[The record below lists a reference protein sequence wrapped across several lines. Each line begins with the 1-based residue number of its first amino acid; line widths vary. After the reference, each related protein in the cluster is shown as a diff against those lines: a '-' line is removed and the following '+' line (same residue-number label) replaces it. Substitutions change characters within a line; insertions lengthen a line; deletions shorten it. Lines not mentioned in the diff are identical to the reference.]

1 MHANLIK
8 MSKTYLTNGKQL
20 SFEKAQVM
28 AIINITPDSFYD
40 GGKFSSVTDI
50 IKDAEMKIH
59 EGATIIDIGAASS
72 RSNALA
78 IPVKDEIIRL
88 REPLMKLRKEFPK
101 IFISIDT
108 YLADVAE
115 FAIDLGA
122 DIINDISGSQM
133 DKSMLEV
140 VAKHQI
146 AYVLMHM
153 QGTPQNMQKN
163 PSYEDVVKDI
173 SAFYTSKIG
182 QCKNLGFDKLIIDV
196 GFGFG
201 KTVEHN
207 YQLLKHLNE
216 FTSFDYPLLVGLSRK
231 SMINKVIHTSPVTA
245 LNGTTVLNTI
255 ALQNGAKILRVHD
268 VKEAKQAVDL
278 FEFYK
283 SVDINNTTSL
293 LQ

>member
-1 MHANLIK
+1 MPTNLTK
-8 MSKTYLTNGKQL
+8 MTKTYLTNGKQL

-50 IKDAEMKIH
+50 IKDAETKIH

-72 RSNALA
+72 RPKAVSVT
-78 IPVKDEIIRL
+78 VKDEIFRL
-88 REPLMKLRKEFPK
+88 REPLTKLRKEFPK
-101 IFISIDT
+101 MLISIDT
-108 YLADVAE
+108 YLSEVAE

-122 DIINDISGSQM
+122 DIINDISGGELDSKM
-133 DKSMLEV
+133 IDV

-153 QGTPQNMQKN
+153 QGTPQNMQLN
-163 PSYEDVVKDI
+163 PSYENVVKELGD
-173 SAFYTSKIG
+173 FYKSKIADC
-182 QCKNLGFDKLIIDV
+182 QSKGFEKLIIDV

-207 YQLLKHLNE
+207 YELLKHLHDFTE
-216 FTSFDYPLLVGLSRK
+216 FGFPILAGLSRK

-255 ALQNGAKILRVHD
+255 ALQNGANILRVHD

-283 SVDINNTTSL
+283 GVK
-293 LQ
+293 

>member
-1 MHANLIK
+1 MHANLTK
-8 MSKTYLTNGKQL
+8 MTKTYLTNGKQL

-72 RSNALA
+72 RPKAPSVS
-78 IPVKDEIIRL
+78 VKDEIFRL
-88 REPLMKLRKEFPK
+88 REPLTKLRKEFPK
-101 IFISIDT
+101 MLISIDT
-108 YLADVAE
+108 YLSEVAE

-122 DIINDISGSQM
+122 DIINDISGGELDSKM
-133 DKSMLEV
+133 IDV

-153 QGTPQNMQKN
+153 QGTPQNMQLN
-163 PSYEDVVKDI
+163 PTYENVVKELGD
-173 SAFYTSKIG
+173 FYKSKIADC
-182 QCKNLGFDKLIIDV
+182 QSKGFEKLIIDV

-201 KTVEHN
+201 KTLEHN
-207 YQLLKHLNE
+207 YELLKHLHE
-216 FTSFDYPLLVGLSRK
+216 FTEFGFPILAGLSRK

-255 ALQNGAKILRVHD
+255 ALQNGANILRVHD

-283 SVDINNTTSL
+283 AVK
-293 LQ
+293 

>member
-1 MHANLIK
+1 MT
-8 MSKTYLTNGKQL
+8 KTYLTNGKQL

-50 IKDAEMKIH
+50 VKDAEMKIM

-72 RSNALA
+72 RANATL
-78 IPVKDEIIRL
+78 IPVKDEIFRL
-88 REPLMKLRKEFPK
+88 REPLIKLRKEFPK

-108 YLADVAE
+108 YLSEVAE

-153 QGTPQNMQKN
+153 QGTPQNMQRN
-163 PSYEDVVKDI
+163 PTYNDVVKEI
-173 SAFYTSKIG
+173 SDYYVSKIEES
-182 QCKNLGFDKLIIDV
+182 KSLGFEKLILDV

-216 FTSFDYPLLVGLSRK
+216 FAKFEYPLLVGLSRK
-231 SMINKVIHTSPVTA
+231 SMINKVIQTSPVTA

-268 VKEAKQAVDL
+268 VKEAKQAVEL

-283 SVDINNTTSL
+283 KA
-293 LQ
+293 

>member
-1 MHANLIK
+1 MNN
-8 MSKTYLTNGKQL
+8 TYLTNGKQL
-20 SFEKAQVM
+20 NFDRAQVM

-40 GGKFSSVTDI
+40 GGKFSSVSDI
-50 IKDAEMKIH
+50 IKDAEMKIS
-59 EGATIIDIGAASS
+59 EGASIIDIGAASS
-72 RSNALA
+72 RPKA
-78 IPVKDEIIRL
+78 ISVSVKEEMFRL
-88 REPLMKLRKEFPK
+88 KEPLTKLRKEFPK
-101 IFISIDT
+101 MLISVDT
-108 YLADVAE
+108 YLSEVAD

-122 DIINDISGSQM
+122 DIINDISGGDLDSNM
-133 DKSMLEV
+133 IDV

-153 QGTPQNMQKN
+153 QGTPQNMQVN
-163 PSYEDVVKDI
+163 PFYEDVVKELGE
-173 SAFYTSKIG
+173 FYRNKIAY
-182 QCKNLGFDKLIIDV
+182 CKTKGFDKLIIDV

-207 YQLLKHLNE
+207 YELLKHLHD
-216 FTSFDYPLLVGLSRK
+216 FTELGFPILAGLSRK

-268 VKEAKQAVDL
+268 VKEAKQAIDL

-283 SVDINNTTSL
+283 SVN
-293 LQ
+293 

>member
-1 MHANLIK
+1 VHANLIK

-72 RSNALA
+72 RPNALA
-78 IPVKDEIIRL
+78 ISVKDEIIRL

-133 DKSMLEV
+133 DKSMLDV
-140 VAKHQI
+140 VSKHQI

-163 PSYEDVVKDI
+163 PSYDDVVKDI
-173 SAFYTSKIG
+173 STFYTSKIE

-216 FTSFDYPLLVGLSRK
+216 FTLFDYPLLAGLSRK

-283 SVDINNTTSL
+283 SV
-293 LQ
+293 

>member
-1 MHANLIK
+1 MYANLTK
-8 MSKTYLTNGKQL
+8 MTKTYLTNGKQL

-72 RSNALA
+72 RPKA
-78 IPVKDEIIRL
+78 ISVSVKDEIFRL
-88 REPLMKLRKEFPK
+88 REPLTKLRKEFPK
-101 IFISIDT
+101 MLISIDT
-108 YLADVAE
+108 YLSEVAE

-122 DIINDISGSQM
+122 DIINDISGGELDNKM
-133 DKSMLEV
+133 IGV
-140 VAKHQI
+140 VSKHQI

-153 QGTPQNMQKN
+153 QGTPQNMQLN
-163 PSYEDVVKDI
+163 PTYENVVKELSD
-173 SAFYTSKIG
+173 FYKSKIADC
-182 QCKNLGFDKLIIDV
+182 QSKGFEKLIIDV

-201 KTVEHN
+201 KTIEHN
-207 YQLLKHLNE
+207 YELLKHLHDFTE
-216 FTSFDYPLLVGLSRK
+216 FGFPILAGLSRK

-255 ALQNGAKILRVHD
+255 ALQNGANILRVHD

-283 SVDINNTTSL
+283 GVK
-293 LQ
+293 

>member
-1 MHANLIK
+1 MNANLIK

-72 RSNALA
+72 RPNAIA
-78 IPVKDEIIRL
+78 ISAKDEIIRL
-88 REPLMKLRKEFPK
+88 REPLMKLRKEFPE

-133 DKSMLEV
+133 DKSMLDV

-163 PSYEDVVKDI
+163 PSYDDVVKDI
-173 SAFYTSKIG
+173 STFYTSKIE
-182 QCKNLGFDKLIIDV
+182 QCKSLGFDKLIIDV

-216 FTSFDYPLLVGLSRK
+216 FIVFDYPLLVGLSRK

-268 VKEAKQAVDL
+268 IKEAKQAVDL

-283 SVDINNTTSL
+283 SV
-293 LQ
+293 

>member
-1 MHANLIK
+1 MYK
-8 MSKTYLTNGKQL
+8 SYLTNGKQL

-40 GGKFSSVTDI
+40 GGKFSSVSDI
-50 IKDAEMKIH
+50 IKDAEVKIRD
-59 EGATIIDIGAASS
+59 GASILDVGAASS
-72 RSNALA
+72 RPKAVAVS
-78 IPVKDEIIRL
+78 VKDEVFRL
-88 REPLMKLRKEFPK
+88 KEPLLKLRKEFPK
-101 IFISIDT
+101 TIISVDT
-108 YLADVAE
+108 YLSEVAE

-122 DIINDISGSQM
+122 DMINDISGGEM
-133 DKSMLEV
+133 DKQMIDV

-153 QGTPQNMQKN
+153 QGTPQNMQVN
-163 PSYEDVVKDI
+163 PSYENVVKELID
-173 SAFYTSKIG
+173 FYRIKIDYCKSK
-182 QCKNLGFDKLIIDV
+182 GFDKLIIDV

-207 YQLLKHLNE
+207 YQLLKDLSR
-216 FTSFDYPLLVGLSRK
+216 FTTMESPILVGLSRK
-231 SMINKVIHTSPVTA
+231 SMINSVIHTTPVTA

-268 VKEAKQAVDL
+268 VKEAKQVIDL

-283 SVDINNTTSL
+283 NA
-293 LQ
+293 

>member
-1 MHANLIK
+1 MY
-8 MSKTYLTNGKQL
+8 KTYLTNGKQL

-50 IKDAEMKIH
+50 IKDAEMKIYQ
-59 EGATIIDIGAASS
+59 GANIIDVGAASS
-72 RSNALA
+72 RPKALSVT
-78 IPVKDEIIRL
+78 VKDEIFRL
-88 REPLMKLRKEFPK
+88 KEPLTKLRKEFPK
-101 IFISIDT
+101 MLISIDT
-108 YLADVAE
+108 YLSEVAQ
-115 FAIDLGA
+115 FGIDHGA
-122 DIINDISGSQM
+122 DIINDISGGELD
-133 DKSMLEV
+133 DKMIDV

-153 QGTPQNMQKN
+153 QGTPQNMQLN
-163 PSYEDVVKDI
+163 PTYENVVKELGD
-173 SAFYTSKIG
+173 FYKGKIDY
-182 QCKNLGFDKLIIDV
+182 CKAKGFDKLIIDV

-207 YQLLKHLNE
+207 YELLKHLHE
-216 FTSFDYPLLVGLSRK
+216 FAGFGFPLLVGLSRK
-231 SMINKVIHTSPVTA
+231 SMINRVIHTSPVTA

-268 VKEAKQAVDL
+268 VKEAKQAIDL

-283 SVDINNTTSL
+283 SV
-293 LQ
+293 

>member
-1 MHANLIK
+1 MHANLTK
-8 MSKTYLTNGKQL
+8 MTKTYLTNGKQL

-72 RSNALA
+72 RPKAVSVT
-78 IPVKDEIIRL
+78 VKDEIFRL
-88 REPLMKLRKEFPK
+88 REPLTKLRKEFPK
-101 IFISIDT
+101 MLISIDT
-108 YLADVAE
+108 YLSEVAE

-122 DIINDISGSQM
+122 DIINDISGGELDSKM
-133 DKSMLEV
+133 IDV

-153 QGTPQNMQKN
+153 QGTPQNMQLN
-163 PSYEDVVKDI
+163 PTYENVVKELGD
-173 SAFYTSKIG
+173 FYKSKIADC
-182 QCKNLGFDKLIIDV
+182 QSKGFEKLIIDV

-207 YQLLKHLNE
+207 YELLKHLHDFTE
-216 FTSFDYPLLVGLSRK
+216 FGFPILAGLSRK

-255 ALQNGAKILRVHD
+255 ALQNGANILRVHD
-268 VKEAKQAVDL
+268 VKEAKQAIDL

-283 SVDINNTTSL
+283 GVK
-293 LQ
+293 

>member
-1 MHANLIK
+1 MT
-8 MSKTYLTNGKQL
+8 KTYLTNGKQL

-50 IKDAEMKIH
+50 IKDAETKIH

-72 RSNALA
+72 RPKAVSVT
-78 IPVKDEIIRL
+78 VKDEIFRL
-88 REPLMKLRKEFPK
+88 REPLTKLRKEFPK
-101 IFISIDT
+101 MLISIDT
-108 YLADVAE
+108 YLSEVAE

-122 DIINDISGSQM
+122 DIINDISGGELDNKM
-133 DKSMLEV
+133 IDV

-153 QGTPQNMQKN
+153 QGTPQNMQLN
-163 PSYEDVVKDI
+163 PTYENVVKELGD
-173 SAFYTSKIG
+173 FYKSKIADC
-182 QCKNLGFDKLIIDV
+182 QSKGFEKLIIDV

-207 YQLLKHLNE
+207 YELLKHLHDFTE
-216 FTSFDYPLLVGLSRK
+216 FGFPILAGLSRK

-255 ALQNGAKILRVHD
+255 ALQNGANILRVHD

-283 SVDINNTTSL
+283 GVK
-293 LQ
+293 

>member
-1 MHANLIK
+1 MNANLIK

-72 RSNALA
+72 RPNAIA
-78 IPVKDEIIRL
+78 ISAKDEIIRL
-88 REPLMKLRKEFPK
+88 REPLMKLRKEFPE

-133 DKSMLEV
+133 DKSMLDV

-163 PSYEDVVKDI
+163 PSYDDVVKDI
-173 SAFYTSKIG
+173 STFYTSKIE
-182 QCKNLGFDKLIIDV
+182 QCKSLGFDKLIIDV

-216 FTSFDYPLLVGLSRK
+216 FILFDYPLLVGLSRK

-268 VKEAKQAVDL
+268 IKEAKQAVDL

-283 SVDINNTTSL
+283 SV
-293 LQ
+293 

>member
-1 MHANLIK
+1 MNANLIK

-72 RSNALA
+72 RPNAIA
-78 IPVKDEIIRL
+78 ISAKDEISRL
-88 REPLMKLRKEFPK
+88 REPLMKLRKEFPE

-133 DKSMLEV
+133 DQSMLDV

-163 PSYEDVVKDI
+163 PSYDDVVKDI
-173 SAFYTSKIG
+173 STFYTSKIE
-182 QCKNLGFDKLIIDV
+182 QCKSLGFDKLIIDV
-196 GFGFG
+196 GFGFS

-207 YQLLKHLNE
+207 YQLLKYLNE
-216 FTSFDYPLLVGLSRK
+216 FIVFDYPLLVGLSRK

-268 VKEAKQAVDL
+268 IKEAKQAVDL

-283 SVDINNTTSL
+283 SV
-293 LQ
+293 

>member
-1 MHANLIK
+1 VHANLTK
-8 MSKTYLTNGKQL
+8 MTKTYLTNGKQL

-72 RSNALA
+72 RPKAVSVT
-78 IPVKDEIIRL
+78 VKDEIFRL
-88 REPLMKLRKEFPK
+88 REPLTKLRKEFPK
-101 IFISIDT
+101 MLISIDT
-108 YLADVAE
+108 YLSEVAE

-122 DIINDISGSQM
+122 DIINDISGGELDSKM
-133 DKSMLEV
+133 IDV

-153 QGTPQNMQKN
+153 QGTPQNMQLN
-163 PSYEDVVKDI
+163 PTYENVVKELGD
-173 SAFYTSKIG
+173 FYKSKIADC
-182 QCKNLGFDKLIIDV
+182 QSKGFEKLIIDV

-207 YQLLKHLNE
+207 YELLKHLHDFTE
-216 FTSFDYPLLVGLSRK
+216 FGFPILAGLSRK

-255 ALQNGAKILRVHD
+255 ALQNGANILRVHD
-268 VKEAKQAVDL
+268 VKEAKQAIDL

-283 SVDINNTTSL
+283 GVK
-293 LQ
+293 

>member
-1 MHANLIK
+1 MT
-8 MSKTYLTNGKQL
+8 KTYLTNGKQL

-59 EGATIIDIGAASS
+59 EGATIIDIGATSS
-72 RSNALA
+72 RPKA
-78 IPVKDEIIRL
+78 ISVSVKDEIFRL
-88 REPLMKLRKEFPK
+88 REPLTKLRKEFPK
-101 IFISIDT
+101 MLISIDT
-108 YLADVAE
+108 YLSEVAE

-122 DIINDISGSQM
+122 DIINDISGGELDSKM
-133 DKSMLEV
+133 IDV

-153 QGTPQNMQKN
+153 QGTPQNMQLN
-163 PSYEDVVKDI
+163 PTYENVVKELSD
-173 SAFYTSKIG
+173 FYKSKIADC
-182 QCKNLGFDKLIIDV
+182 QSKGFEKLIIDV

-207 YQLLKHLNE
+207 FELLKHLHDFTE
-216 FTSFDYPLLVGLSRK
+216 FGFPILAGLSRK

-255 ALQNGAKILRVHD
+255 ALQNGANILRVHD

-283 SVDINNTTSL
+283 GV
-293 LQ
+293 